1 MKHAPPLQ
9 HRDSTQFRPMIA
21 PNLEAWYDV
30 SAVEN
35 SGNYLARSEEFSL
48 VWNRIRLNAFGA
60 IDTGVAAAGSFSDTA
75 QTLDPIGRNTADF
88 IQEDPTATST
98 HFLQNTGNMNLP
110 ISGVEYS
117 IYVKTAG
124 RTIVWLN
131 VDDGTNAIRGY
142 FNLTPLTTQG
152 AATQGAGN
160 GVVLSISDA
169 GNGWRKCTLTGN
181 PGAVTGI
188 YKAAI
193 YLAVAG
199 PAISYSGDNT
209 QGVYLWGAQIRL
221 TSWDTRYI
229 PTGANPIFPN
239 AQADAALAV
248 VNLRNLAPLFDDRAN
263 LLVQSDMFST
273 TWVRTRLNAFG
284 AVDTGAAGAGSF
296 ANTTRTTDPL
306 SGNFADFVQEDATAA
321 NTHLISQ
328 SIVLASGTYTF
339 SCFVKASGRNWV
351 RLIVGVVDS
360 IACYFN
366 VTAGAGAVGTAANGG
381 GASGAVGSIVDIG
394 NGWFRCVLTGVLSV
408 SGTYAVDARLATGD
422 GGSSYNGDNT
432 SGLFL
437 WGAQLRRSTW
447 SDQYIRTTTDTV
459 TPFRNGSFRDLYQG
473 TGSAQPLL
481 VLDSVNR
488 KPVLQ
493 FNGTTHF
500 LKTPIFTLQQP
511 CTVYMAYRPLAI
523 TAFARFFDGNSSNSM
538 GAYQTGANRIAL
550 SAGTDLTLTDAYDIA
565 LTKMTIGAF
574 IFVLGDGSTA
584 DIETDRSYVGST
596 IGVGAAFGITLGA
609 RGNNANFSNIE
620 FSEMLVFSVQ
630 HDRNT
635 RRRIMKYLADKWA
648 SFVV

>member
-1 MKHAPPLQ
+1 
-9 HRDSTQFRPMIA
+9 MIA

-35 SGNYLARSEEFSL
+35 SGNGLPGSEEL
-48 VWNRIRLNAFGA
+48 NLNWARNRLNAFLVA
-60 IDTGVAAAGSFSDTA
+60 DTGLAGAGSFANTSRTA
-75 QTLDPIGRNTADF
+75 DPLGGNTADF
-88 IQEDPTATST
+88 LQEDATAANS
-98 HFLQNTGNMNLP
+98 HFLGITRGFYSGSVVFGVYLKPSGRDWIQLRVADGAGYIAVNFNSQTGVVGTVINNV
-110 ISGVEYS
+110 SGS
-117 IYVKTAG
+117 
-124 RTIVWLN
+124 
-131 VDDGTNAIRGY
+131 
-142 FNLTPLTTQG
+142 G
-152 AATQGAGN
+152 AAGSL
-160 GVVLSISDA
+160 VSA
-169 GNGWRKCTLTGN
+169 GNGWFLATLTGSLAN
-181 PGAVTGI
+181 PVTSLNI
-188 YKAAI
+188 ILLPSDTTTLTYN
-193 YLAVAG
+193 
-199 PAISYSGDNT
+199 GDNT
-209 QGVYLWGAQIRL
+209 SGLFIWGVALRRS
-221 TSWDTRYI
+221 TWDSRYI
-229 PTGANPIFPN
+229 PTGGNPIFPN
-239 AQADAALAV
+239 AQADAANAV